1 MGMRFF
7 VVSRMTP
14 SSMRAVVCDRLGDPS
29 VLKLEQLPV
38 PQPGPADVLI
48 KVGAASVNF
57 PDVLMLSAGYQ
68 HKPELPFVPG
78 MEGAGT
84 IEVAGGEVK
93 NWRAGD
99 KVIFGVRPGA
109 MAEYVR
115 VAASGNLMRL
125 PEGWSFA
132 EGSAFRVG
140 AQTAYHSLVHRANLK
155 RGEVLL
161 VHGASGG
168 VGLAAVQ
175 LGKHLGARVI
185 ATGSDDARLAV
196 VRENGADLVVNYRTQ
211 DFVAVVKDTTDGRG
225 ADVIYDPVGGEVLEK
240 SVRAAAYGARLL
252 VVGFT
257 SGGPSNLMSNH
268 ILIKGLSVLGVRA
281 GETIRRQ
288 SPELGRDYVGEL
300 PRLAA
305 LGVMRPHIS
314 HRFPMERAA
323 DAFRLLIDRKV
334 VGKAVIEM
342 TNSG

>member
-1 MGMRFF
+1 
-7 VVSRMTP
+7 
-14 SSMRAVVCDRLGDPS
+14 MRAVVCDRLGDPS
-29 VLKLEQLPV
+29 VLKLEERPI
-38 PQPGPADVLI
+38 PEPGPSDVLI

-68 HKPELPFVPG
+68 HKPELPFIPG

-84 IEVAGGEVK
+84 ISAIGAEVK
-93 NWRAGD
+93 NWRVGD
-99 KVIFGVRPGA
+99 KVIFGVRPGSTSGGA
-109 MAEYVR
+109 FADYVR
-115 VAASGNLMRL
+115 VPASGNLMRL
-125 PEGWSFA
+125 PSGWSDA
-132 EGSAFRVG
+132 EGAAFRVG
-140 AQTAYHSLVHRANLK
+140 ATTAYHSLVHRAQLTP
-155 RGEVLL
+155 REVLL

-196 VRENGADLVVNYRTQ
+196 VSENGADLVVNYRTA
-211 DFVAVVKDTTDGRG
+211 DFVAIVKAMTDGHG
-225 ADVIYDPVGGEVLEK
+225 ADVIYDPVGGEVLKK
-240 SVRAAAYGARLL
+240 SLRAAAYGARLL

-257 SGGPSNLMSNH
+257 SGGPTKIMSNH
-268 ILIKGLSVLGVRA
+268 VLIKGLSILGVRA
-281 GETIRRQ
+281 GETVRRL
-288 SPELGRDYVGEL
+288 SPELGQEYADEL

-323 DAFRLLIDRKV
+323 DAFRVLIDRKV

-342 TNSG
+342 G